1 MEDIQKLYHA
11 CKPCRQTGTVD
22 YVYLENGDIV
32 PGTKTCPLCR
42 GEGKHSNTWLSDDL
56 INLLNDMND
65 KINDIF
71 EKVNE

>member
-32 PGTKTCPLCR
+32 PGTKTCTLCR
-42 GEGKHSNTWLSDDL
+42 GKGKHSNTWLSDDL
-56 INLLNDMND
+56 IDLFNDMNE
-65 KINDIF
+65 KINDIL
-71 EKVNE
+71 EKLNE

>member
-32 PGTKTCPLCR
+32 PGTKACLLCR

-56 INLLNDMND
+56 VDLFNDMND
-65 KINDIF
+65 KINDIL